1 MRNKFLAVAL
11 CAMCLSVIPVMQAS
25 TAFAAETYSD
35 NWFMDSESTWHY
47 KMSDGSMAT
56 DAWIHDH
63 GEWYLLDSNGNM
75 LTGLVKSNG
84 GKYYLLDTVRGTGT
98 YGKMLKNGGTYNSTV
113 ISASVNADDEGSL
126 SADTIEQLRASGVS
140 IEEAPNVENTKHV
153 ENGAVTLENTPTS
166 DPSGSEN
173 AESTTGTS
181 NPFEDAADNP
191 EITGGGSGVTK
202 DIPVYGGISTDN
214 PWGIA
219 VGTGKVEGEGAWGST
234 KDIPVY

>member
-11 CAMCLSVIPVMQAS
+11 CAMCLSVTPVMQTS
-25 TAFAAETYSD
+25 TVFAAETYSD

-47 KMSDGSMAT
+47 RMSDGSMAT
-56 DAWIHDH
+56 DAWILDH

-98 YGKMLKNGGTYNSTV
+98 YGKLLKNGGTYNGTV

-140 IEEAPNVENTKHV
+140 IEEAPNVENTKHI

-173 AESTTGTS
+173 AESTIGTP
-181 NPFEDAADNP
+181 NPFGDSAEDAGG
-191 EITGGGSGVTK
+191 EVTGGNSGATK
-202 DIPVYGGISTDN
+202 DIPMY
-214 PWGIA
+214 
-219 VGTGKVEGEGAWGST
+219 
-234 KDIPVY
+234 Y